1 MAQVQIDVLL
11 TEDQLRTRTRELAAD
26 IRATLADEPLVL
38 IGVLKGCV
46 PFIGDLARE
55 LSGDVAIDYVQVS
68 SYGDGKTSTG
78 VFQLKKDHDINIE
91 GRHVVVVEDIVDSG
105 LTLARLR
112 ELLATRRP
120 ASLTAVAMLS
130 KPDARSHESRVEHV
144 GFEIPNVFVVGY
156 GLDHA
161 ESYRNLP
168 FVGVLR
174 ESHG

>member
-1 MAQVQIDVLL
+1 MIDVLL
-11 TEDQLRTRTRELAAD
+11 TEDQLRGRVRELAQQ
-26 IRATLADEPLVL
+26 IRQARPDDHLVL

-55 LSGDVAIDYVQVS
+55 IDGPLSIDYVQVS
-68 SYGDGKTSTG
+68 SYGDGKESTG

-91 GRHVVVVEDIVDSG
+91 GRHVLVVEDIVDSG

-112 ELLATRRP
+112 ELLQTRRP
-120 ASLTAVAMLS
+120 ASLEAVAMLS
-130 KPDARSHESRVEHV
+130 KPDARSHESHVEHV

-161 ESYRNLP
+161 ENHRNLP

-174 ESHG
+174 ETDG